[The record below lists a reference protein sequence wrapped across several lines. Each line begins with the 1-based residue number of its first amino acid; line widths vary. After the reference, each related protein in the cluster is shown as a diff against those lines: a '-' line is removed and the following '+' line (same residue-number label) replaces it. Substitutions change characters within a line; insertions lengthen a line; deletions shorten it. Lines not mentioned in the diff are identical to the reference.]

1 MIQRWECYPL
11 SHAVAA
17 GDLAVLQT
25 AFLLLIEQAERENFN
40 MEMHRV
46 YKNVEKTCKPDSTV
60 LKFRETFQKPKLGL
74 VVSLF

>member
-1 MIQRWECYPL
+1 MIQRWECYSL

-46 YKNVEKTCKPDSTV
+46 YKNVEK
-60 LKFRETFQKPKLGL
+60 LANLILQF
-74 VVSLF
+74 